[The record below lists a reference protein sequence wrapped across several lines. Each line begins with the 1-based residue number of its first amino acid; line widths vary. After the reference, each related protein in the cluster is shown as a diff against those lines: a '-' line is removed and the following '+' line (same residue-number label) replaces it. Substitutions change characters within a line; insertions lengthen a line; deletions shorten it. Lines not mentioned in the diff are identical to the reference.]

1 MKLFVL
7 ILLCFI
13 IPQCL
18 HAQYNTPQNKVWTF
32 GFDAGIDFTS
42 GTPIPFTTGMFVGEG
57 CASVSD
63 AHGHLLFYTDGK
75 QVFNRTG
82 LLMPTGSAIVPFQ
95 TSSTTQAAVI
105 VPVIGNPNQYYI
117 FSLENI
123 TGTIISANADH
134 LAYSVVDM
142 TLDGGLGDVLPSSID
157 IVIDSLLGES
167 MISVPGNSCDMWV
180 MVHRL
185 DSPVFHAFNITVSG
199 VSPVPVVSAVG
210 TLSGPYAYGRGVM
223 KCTQDRSKIVQ
234 VKDSVIG
241 WPAIHGIELFDFNP
255 TTGIVSNDRLLDNTY
270 GAYGAEFSPDNTK
283 LYTNSYDN
291 YITQYDIT
299 LSTVSAIRSSAYIV
313 AASHADVDM
322 RLAPDGKIYFGTN
335 TTPYSAYLDCIANPN
350 LSGASCGLNSHAVS
364 LGHSSVAGLPNLV
377 WSIDSIDKITGPTEI
392 CARSTAT
399 LTDSTP
405 GGIWSSGNVS
415 VATIGSSSGLV
426 RGISGG
432 ISIITY
438 APPYGCAV
446 YISFTVDTAL
456 PPVGITGASSVCTGN
471 TIALTDTPA
480 RAIGGVWASSDTSIA
495 KVSAVGVVT
504 GVSVGAVSISYT
516 LSNTCD
522 TVYATHMVTVNLAPV
537 AGSISGPSTLCAGLS
552 APLISTAGG
561 GAWSSGSSAIAAV
574 GSTGV
579 VTAVSA
585 GTTVISYSVTNSCGT
600 ATATHSITVLPQPDS
615 GSITGATAVC
625 TGNTI
630 TLTESVTGGTWGS
643 SNTHASVTSG
653 GAVTGISPGIDT
665 ISYTV
670 TNSCGSATAVHMVTV
685 NLAPFA
691 GSITGPSSLC
701 QGDSASLTNSTGGGL
716 WSSSA
721 TGIATIGSAGR
732 VRAVSGGTAIISY
745 TVTNSCGSVAAT
757 HTLTVIPT
765 PAASP
770 ITGPSA
776 VCPGNAILLSDS
788 ISGGVW
794 ACSNS
799 HASVTS
805 AGVVSAISAGIDTIS
820 YSVTNSCGSATVM
833 HIVTVQPLPAAGT
846 ITGPSSVCAGATIP
860 LTDTTGGGVW
870 GSSAPGIAAVSATG
884 VVSGVSVGPATISY
898 SVTNS
903 CGTATAT
910 HPVTVNPLPAPG
922 AIAGPSVVC
931 VGAAI
936 TLSDGP
942 AGGVWSAA
950 NGNAAISGSSVRG
963 ISAGIDTISYT
974 LTNLCGSAPAIKIIT
989 VDPLPSAGVIT
1000 GSFTIHLCIGSTIS
1014 LSDAEPGG
1022 LWSSSNARA
1031 TVSGGIV
1038 TGLSQGRDTIFYT
1051 VTNSCGTAAVSHV
1064 VSVNPTPHAG
1074 VITGPSFLCAGST
1087 IMLTDTSS
1095 GGVWGSKDT
1104 LIASI
1109 NGLGS
1114 VTGLSAGTD
1123 TVIYTVTDTLC
1134 FATAIKVITVNPLPD
1149 SGIITT
1155 SLINAFC
1162 VGDTTT
1168 LRDSAADG
1176 TWSIANAY
1184 AVLAG
1189 NVLAALSPGAD
1200 TVYYTVTNSCGTAV
1214 AKYAVNISY
1223 MPPIRGNLALCVGD
1237 TTYLSDSLS
1246 GGRWSGGGSHVY
1258 IDGNTLDQG
1267 VTAGLSAGT
1276 AIITYQ
1282 MVPGCATYA
1291 TVTVDPLPDPG
1302 YINGTSEICTGLT
1315 TLLTD
1320 SIANGKWSSNNA
1332 AATIN
1337 RSGEVHAASA
1347 AGTALITYTV
1357 KNGATGCMGVALF
1370 TLNVVSP
1377 AFHISDSLTQPMCYR
1392 GTDGAIAVSVAGSN
1406 GPYQYSWA
1414 SGDTLSAISNIG
1426 VGSYTLIVKDLSSL
1440 CVETD
1445 TFRITAPD
1453 SLTVTAEVKNDYCKE
1468 NKGSIT
1474 VTVSGG
1480 TAAYSYLW
1488 SNKSTTSEL
1497 SDLAAGT
1504 YTLTVTDN
1512 NGCLKTLV
1520 VALADSNCDGV
1531 TIHDAISPN
1540 GDGINDTWV
1549 IEGLQS
1555 YPGNTVQ
1562 IFDKWGAEV
1571 FSETNYKNDWSG
1583 TNKNSLLPDG
1593 TYYYLVKLNS
1603 DSTIAGG
1610 KNSFT
1615 GSLMI
1620 KR

>member
-1 MKLFVL
+1 MQTSFYFVKEYPPAL
-7 ILLCFI
+7 SYSFHNIILMNKNYLLLLCGLLLCNSFI
-13 IPQCL
+13 SYGQLPQIII
-18 HAQYNTPQNKVWTF
+18 TI
-32 GFDAGIDFTS
+32 AGNGYGT
-42 GTPIPFTTGMFVGEG
+42 GTPVGGYSGDSGPATAAMLNYPSGVTLDDSNNLYIADTHNNRIRKTTL
-57 CASVSD
+57 A
-63 AHGHLLFYTDGK
+63 
-75 QVFNRTG
+75 N
-82 LLMPTGSAIVPFQ
+82 AIN
-95 TSSTTQAAVI
+95 A
-105 VPVIGNPNQYYI
+105 
-117 FSLENI
+117 
-123 TGTIISANADH
+123 TGTISTVFGIGTIGFSGDNGPATTAQLNRPADICRDKFGNFYIADENNYRIRMVSTAGVINTIAGNGINGYSGDGGSATNAKIGTIEQISVDVLGNIYIGDQAAQRIRKVNSAGIITTIAGNGTAGYSGDGGPATAAELNWPRGTCTDRKGNLYSADIYNNRIRKVDTSGIITTF
-134 LAYSVVDM
+134 AGIGGISTYSG
-142 TLDGGLGDVLPSSID
+142 DGGLATLAHLGYPSDVDVDSLGNIYISDFDNFVVRKVDTLGIITTVAGDGLQGYSGDGCAATSAQVHYTYGLTTDGSKFLYIADEENHRIRRVGPDHPPLFTHGHNQNLTVCAGVTGSID
-157 IVIDSLLGES
+157 TFLAVIDSDAGQQETWTAVASPVHGTVVASYVTTSTGDTLLPVGLS
-167 MISVPGNSCDMWV
+167 YTASSTYSGNDSFKISVYDCVYMADTTTIHVTVNPLPNVGT
-180 MVHRL
+180 
-185 DSPVFHAFNITVSG
+185 ITGSSG
-199 VSPVPVVSAVG
+199 VCVGAVI
-210 TLSGPYAYGRGVM
+210 TLTDLTVGGAWSSSLP
-223 KCTQDRSKIVQ
+223 
-234 VKDSVIG
+234 
-241 WPAIHGIELFDFNP
+241 GIA
-255 TTGIVSNDRLLDNTY
+255 TVGSTGIVRGVATGTATISY
-270 GAYGAEFSPDNTK
+270 SA
-283 LYTNSYDN
+283 TNSCGTVAVTK
-291 YITQYDIT
+291 IIMVS
-299 LSTVSAIRSSAYIV
+299 STS
-313 AASHADVDM
+313 
-322 RLAPDGKIYFGTN
+322 
-335 TTPYSAYLDCIANPN
+335 
-350 LSGASCGLNSHAVS
+350 
-364 LGHSSVAGLPNLV
+364 
-377 WSIDSIDKITGPTEI
+377 
-392 CARSTAT
+392 
-399 LTDSTP
+399 
-405 GGIWSSGNVS
+405 
-415 VATIGSSSGLV
+415 
-426 RGISGG
+426 
-432 ISIITY
+432 
-438 APPYGCAV
+438 
-446 YISFTVDTAL
+446 
-456 PPVGITGASSVCTGN
+456 
-471 TIALTDTPA
+471 
-480 RAIGGVWASSDTSIA
+480 
-495 KVSAVGVVT
+495 
-504 GVSVGAVSISYT
+504 
-516 LSNTCD
+516 
-522 TVYATHMVTVNLAPV
+522 
-537 AGSISGPSTLCAGLS
+537 AGSISGPS
-552 APLISTAGG
+552 
-561 GAWSSGSSAIAAV
+561 
-574 GSTGV
+574 V
-579 VTAVSA
+579 VCPS
-585 GTTVISYSVTNSCGT
+585 
-600 ATATHSITVLPQPDS
+600 
-615 GSITGATAVC
+615 
-625 TGNTI
+625 NTI
-630 TLTESVTGGTWGS
+630 PLT
-643 SNTHASVTSG
+643 
-653 GAVTGISPGIDT
+653 
-665 ISYTV
+665 
-670 TNSCGSATAVHMVTV
+670 
-685 NLAPFA
+685 
-691 GSITGPSSLC
+691 
-701 QGDSASLTNSTGGGL
+701 
-716 WSSSA
+716 
-721 TGIATIGSAGR
+721 
-732 VRAVSGGTAIISY
+732 
-745 TVTNSCGSVAAT
+745 
-757 HTLTVIPT
+757 
-765 PAASP
+765 
-770 ITGPSA
+770 
-776 VCPGNAILLSDS
+776 DS

-794 ACSNS
+794 VCSNS

-805 AGVVSAISAGIDTIS
+805 GGLVSGISTGIDTIS
-820 YSVTNSCGSATVM
+820 YSVTNSCGSATAT
-833 HIVTVQPLPAAGT
+833 HIVTVQPLPAVGG
-846 ITGPSSVCAGATIP
+846 ITGTSSVCAGTTSS
-860 LTDTTGGGVW
+860 LTDTTGSGVW
-870 GSSAPGIAAVSATG
+870 VSDAPGIATVSATG
-884 VVSGVSVGPATISY
+884 LVSGVSGGLATISY

-903 CGTATAT
+903 CGTAVAT

-922 AIAGPSVVC
+922 VIAGLSMVC
-931 VGAAI
+931 VGATI
-936 TLSDGP
+936 TLSDSP

-950 NGNAAISGSSVRG
+950 NDNANISGTTVRG

-974 LTNLCGSAPAIKIIT
+974 LTNLCGSVPAIKVVT
-989 VDPLPSAGVIT
+989 VNPLPSAGVIT
-1000 GSFTIHLCIGSTIS
+1000 GSFAIHLCIGSTIS
-1014 LSDAEPGG
+1014 LSDAAPGG
-1022 LWSSSNARA
+1022 IWSSSNARA
-1031 TVSGGIV
+1031 SVSAGTV
-1038 TGLSQGRDTIFYT
+1038 TGFSQGRDTIYYT

-1074 VITGPSFLCAGST
+1074 VINGPSFLCAGNT
-1087 IMLTDTSS
+1087 IVLTDTSM

-1114 VTGLSAGTD
+1114 LVGLSAGTD

>member
-7 ILLCFI
+7 ILSCFI

-75 QVFNRTG
+75 KVFNRTG

-167 MISVPGNSCDMWV
+167 MIAVPGNSCDMWV

-313 AASHADVDM
+313 AASHADDDM

-335 TTPYSAYLDCIANPN
+335 TTPYGFYLDCIANPN

-392 CARSTAT
+392 CLRSTAT

-574 GSTGV
+574 RSTGV

-860 LTDTTGGGVW
+860 LTDTTGGGAW
-870 GSSAPGIAAVSATG
+870 GSSAPGIATVSATG
-884 VVSGVSVGPATISY
+884 VAGGMSGGPATISY

-942 AGGVWSAA
+942 VGGVWSAA
-950 NGNAAISGSSVRG
+950 NGNAAISGSAVRG

-1014 LSDAEPGG
+1014 LSDAAPGG
-1022 LWSSSNARA
+1022 VWSSSNARA

-1134 FATAIKVITVNPLPD
+1134 FATAIKVITVNPLPG

-1155 SLINAFC
+1155 TLVNAFC
-1162 VGDTTT
+1162 IGDTITVHDT
-1168 LRDSAADG
+1168 VAGG
-1176 TWSIANAY
+1176 TWGITNAH
-1184 AVLAG
+1184 AALAG
-1189 NVLAALSPGAD
+1189 NVLSAVSPGAD
-1200 TVYYTVTNSCGTAV
+1200 TLLYTVTNSCGA
-1214 AKYAVNISY
+1214 AIARYAINISY
-1223 MPPIRGNLALCVGD
+1223 MPPIQGGLSLCVGD
-1237 TTYLSDSLS
+1237 TSYLYDSVS
-1246 GGRWSGGGSHVY
+1246 GGRWSGGGPGLFLNAVAADSSV
-1258 IDGNTLDQG
+1258 I
-1267 VTAGLSAGT
+1267 AGIAAGT
-1276 AIITYQ
+1276 YIVGYA
-1282 MVPGCATYA
+1282 MDHGCAAYA
-1291 TVTVDPLPDPG
+1291 TVTVDPLPYPG
-1302 YINGTSEICTGLT
+1302 HINGAPEICTGLA
-1315 TLLTD
+1315 TLFTD
-1320 SIANGKWSSNNA
+1320 SIMGGKWSSNNTV
-1332 AATIN
+1332 ATIN
-1337 RSGEVHAASA
+1337 SSGEVQAN
-1347 AGTALITYTV
+1347 GTAGVGLITYTV
-1357 KNGATGCMGVALF
+1357 KNAATGCVAISLF
-1370 TLNVVSP
+1370 TLNVVAP
-1377 AFHISDSLTQPMCYR
+1377 AFHISDSSTQPLCY
-1392 GTDGAIAVSVAGSN
+1392 GGNDGAIAVSVAGSG

-1414 SGDTLSAISNIG
+1414 SGDTLPAINNISA
-1426 VGSYTLIVKDLSSL
+1426 GSYTLIVKDLSTQ
-1440 CVETD
+1440 CTEAD
-1445 TFRITAPD
+1445 TFHITAPD
-1453 SLTVTAEVKNDYCKE
+1453 SLSITADVKNDYCKE

-1488 SNKSTTSEL
+1488 SDKSTASEI
-1497 SDLAAGT
+1497 SDLAAGN
-1504 YTLTVTDN
+1504 YVLTITDN
-1512 NGCLKTLV
+1512 NGCLKTLTI
-1520 VALADSNCDGV
+1520 ALADSNCDGV
-1531 TIHDAISPN
+1531 VIHDAISPN

-1549 IEGLQS
+1549 IEGLQA
-1555 YPGNTVQ
+1555 YPHNTVQ
-1562 IFDKWGAEV
+1562 IFDKWGNEV

-1593 TYYYLVKLNS
+1593 TYYYLVKLNADNS
-1603 DSTIAGG
+1603 AAGG
-1610 KNSFT
+1610 KNDYT

>member
-1 MKLFVL
+1 MNKNYL
-7 ILLCFI
+7 ILLYVLFLCNSSMVYGQLPKI
-13 IPQCL
+13 I
-18 HAQYNTPQNKVWTF
+18 TTI
-32 GFDAGIDFTS
+32 AGNGYGT
-42 GTPIPFTTGMFVGEG
+42 GTPVGGYSGDDGPSTAAKLNYPGGVTLDESNNLYIADTHNNRIRKTTL
-57 CASVSD
+57 A
-63 AHGHLLFYTDGK
+63 
-75 QVFNRTG
+75 N
-82 LLMPTGSAIVPFQ
+82 AIN
-95 TSSTTQAAVI
+95 A
-105 VPVIGNPNQYYI
+105 
-117 FSLENI
+117 
-123 TGTIISANADH
+123 TGTISTVFGIGTPGFSG
-134 LAYSVVDM
+134 
-142 TLDGGLGDVLPSSID
+142 DGGPASAAQLYFPADICRDLLGNFYIADDDNYRIRMVTIAGVITTIAGNGINGFSGDGGAATNAKIGPVEKISVDVYGNIYIGDQSAQRIRKVNSAGIISTIAGNGTAGYSGDGGPATAAELNWPRGTCTDRKGNLYIADYYNNRIRKVDTFGMITTFAGIGGITTYSGDGGAATLAHLGYPSDVDVDSFGNIYIADYDNFVVRKVDTFGVITTVAGTGLQGYSGDGCAATAAQLHYAGTITTDGGKFLYIADGENHRIRRVGPDHPPSFTHGHEQNFTVCAGVASSID
-157 IVIDSLLGES
+157 TFLAAIDSDAGQQETWAVVAPPLNGTAVASYVTTSTGDTLLPVGLS
-167 MISVPGNSCDMWV
+167 YTASPTYSGNDSFKISVYDCVYMADTTTIHVTVNPLPNVGTITGSSGVCVGAVITLTDLAAGGTWSSSAPGIATVGTSGAVRGITTGTVTISYSATNYCGTV
-180 MVHRL
+180 AATKL
-185 DSPVFHAFNITVSG
+185 ITVS
-199 VSPVPVVSAVG
+199 
-210 TLSGPYAYGRGVM
+210 
-223 KCTQDRSKIVQ
+223 
-234 VKDSVIG
+234 
-241 WPAIHGIELFDFNP
+241 
-255 TTGIVSNDRLLDNTY
+255 
-270 GAYGAEFSPDNTK
+270 
-283 LYTNSYDN
+283 
-291 YITQYDIT
+291 
-299 LSTVSAIRSSAYIV
+299 
-313 AASHADVDM
+313 
-322 RLAPDGKIYFGTN
+322 
-335 TTPYSAYLDCIANPN
+335 
-350 LSGASCGLNSHAVS
+350 
-364 LGHSSVAGLPNLV
+364 
-377 WSIDSIDKITGPTEI
+377 
-392 CARSTAT
+392 STA
-399 LTDSTP
+399 
-405 GGIWSSGNVS
+405 SS
-415 VATIGSSSGLV
+415 
-426 RGISGG
+426 
-432 ISIITY
+432 
-438 APPYGCAV
+438 
-446 YISFTVDTAL
+446 
-456 PPVGITGASSVCTGN
+456 
-471 TIALTDTPA
+471 
-480 RAIGGVWASSDTSIA
+480 
-495 KVSAVGVVT
+495 
-504 GVSVGAVSISYT
+504 
-516 LSNTCD
+516 
-522 TVYATHMVTVNLAPV
+522 
-537 AGSISGPSTLCAGLS
+537 SISGPS
-552 APLISTAGG
+552 
-561 GAWSSGSSAIAAV
+561 
-574 GSTGV
+574 
-579 VTAVSA
+579 
-585 GTTVISYSVTNSCGT
+585 
-600 ATATHSITVLPQPDS
+600 
-615 GSITGATAVC
+615 AVC

-860 LTDTTGGGVW
+860 LTDTTGGGAW
-870 GSSAPGIAAVSATG
+870 GSSAPGIATVSATG
-884 VVSGVSVGPATISY
+884 VAGGISGGPATISY

-950 NGNAAISGSSVRG
+950 NGNAAISGSAVRG

-1134 FATAIKVITVNPLPD
+1134 FATAIKVITVNPLPG

-1155 SLINAFC
+1155 SLVNAFC
-1162 VGDTTT
+1162 IGDTITVHDT
-1168 LRDSAADG
+1168 VAGG
-1176 TWSIANAY
+1176 TWGITNAH
-1184 AVLAG
+1184 AALAG
-1189 NVLAALSPGAD
+1189 NVLSAVSPGAD
-1200 TVYYTVTNSCGTAV
+1200 TLLYTVTNSCGA
-1214 AKYAVNISY
+1214 AIARYAINISY
-1223 MPPIRGNLALCVGD
+1223 MPPIQGGLSLCVGD
-1237 TTYLSDSLS
+1237 TSYLYDSVS
-1246 GGRWSGGGSHVY
+1246 GGRWSGGGT
-1258 IDGNTLDQG
+1258 GLFLDA
-1267 VTAGLSAGT
+1267 VAADSSVIAGIAAGT
-1276 AIITYQ
+1276 YIVGYA
-1282 MVPGCATYA
+1282 MDHGCAAYA
-1291 TVTVDPLPDPG
+1291 TVTVDPLPYPG
-1302 YINGTSEICTGLT
+1302 HINGAAEICTGLA
-1315 TLLTD
+1315 TLFTD
-1320 SIANGKWSSNNA
+1320 SITGGKWSSNNTV
-1332 AATIN
+1332 ATIN
-1337 RSGEVHAASA
+1337 SSGEVQAN
-1347 AGTALITYTV
+1347 GTAGVGLITYTV
-1357 KNGATGCMGVALF
+1357 KDAATGCVGISLF
-1370 TLNVVSP
+1370 TLNVVAP
-1377 AFHISDSLTQPMCYR
+1377 AFHISDSSTQPLCY
-1392 GTDGAIAVSVAGSN
+1392 GDNDGAIAVSVAGSG

-1414 SGDTLSAISNIG
+1414 SGDTLPAINNISA
-1426 VGSYTLIVKDLSSL
+1426 GSYTIIVKDLSTQ
-1440 CVETD
+1440 CTETD
-1445 TFRITAPD
+1445 TFQITAPD
-1453 SLTVTAEVKNDYCKE
+1453 SLSITADVKNDYCNE
-1468 NKGSIT
+1468 HKGSIT
-1474 VTVSGG
+1474 ATVSGG

-1488 SNKSTTSEL
+1488 SNKSTASEI
-1497 SDLAAGT
+1497 SDLAVGN
-1504 YTLTVTDN
+1504 YVLTVTDN
-1512 NGCLKTLV
+1512 NGCLKTLTI
-1520 VALADSNCDGV
+1520 ALADSNCDGV
-1531 TIHDAISPN
+1531 VIHDAISPN

-1549 IEGLQS
+1549 IEGLQH

-1562 IFDKWGAEV
+1562 VFDKWGSEV
-1571 FSETNYKNDWSG
+1571 FSETNYKNDWGG

-1593 TYYYLVKLNS
+1593 TYYYLVKLNADNS
-1603 DSTIAGG
+1603 AAGG
-1610 KNSFT
+1610 KNAYT